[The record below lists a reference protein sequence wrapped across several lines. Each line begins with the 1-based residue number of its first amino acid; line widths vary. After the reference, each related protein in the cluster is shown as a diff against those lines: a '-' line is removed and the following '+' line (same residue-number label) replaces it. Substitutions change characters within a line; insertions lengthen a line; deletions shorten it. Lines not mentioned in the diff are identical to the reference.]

1 MMLTLQVFT
10 DPVAKARARTT
21 FHAGKVRSY
30 TPRKTEEAE
39 WRIRQQFMA
48 EHPGFIPLTG
58 AILLTIAAYVA
69 MPLSIPKK
77 RRGGAR
83 PVTRPD
89 IDNYAK
95 TVLDALNGVAFK
107 DDSQVVSLVMEKRY
121 AVGYPPRWEIVI
133 DCIQEVVA

>member
-1 MMLTLQVFT
+1 MITLRVVT

-21 FHAGKVRSY
+21 MRGGNVRSY

-39 WRIRQQFMA
+39 WRIRSQFAA
-48 EHPGFIPLTG
+48 EYPDFEPLVG
-58 AILLTIAAYVA
+58 PIALTVSAYIA
-69 MPLSIPKK
+69 MPASMAKK
-77 RRGGAR
+77 HRATAR

-107 DDSQVVSLVMEKRY
+107 DDSQVVGLVMEKRY
-121 AVGYPPRWEIVI
+121 AVGFPPRWEIAI
-133 DCIQEVVA
+133 DSLAPPS

>member
-1 MMLTLQVFT
+1 MLTLQVVT
-10 DPVAKARARTT
+10 DPVAKARARVT
-21 FHAGKVRSY
+21 FAGGKPRSF

-39 WRIRQQFMA
+39 WRIRQQFMT
-48 EHPGFIPLTG
+48 EHPGFEPLIG
-58 AILLTIAAYVA
+58 AIVLSVVAYVA
-69 MPLSIPKK
+69 MPVSMPKK
-77 RRGGAR
+77 RRAGAR

-133 DCIQEVVA
+133 DCLQEVAPS